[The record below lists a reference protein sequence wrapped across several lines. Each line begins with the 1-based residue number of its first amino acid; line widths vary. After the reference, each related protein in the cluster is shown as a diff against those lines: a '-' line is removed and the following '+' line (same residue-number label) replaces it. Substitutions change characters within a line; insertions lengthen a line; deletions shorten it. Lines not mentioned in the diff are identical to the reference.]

1 MKEIDSLFPVPL
13 YKTSLNVDLKSI
25 KKHISKIAKQYKLN
39 RNEIL
44 NVDTSHNVYDL
55 VKDDFFKPLLNE
67 FLNHSKIFLK
77 ELGYDQAFLNQC
89 FVESSWFNLSF
100 KNDNLA
106 KHTHPGSFV
115 SGAFYVEAD
124 PVDHIYI
131 FREDAM
137 TLPRSNTTYLS
148 TRYVQY
154 PCKKSQLLI
163 FKSNLNHN
171 TGTKKKGK
179 KTVISFNIGKLT
191 TR

>member
-13 YKTSLNVDLKSI
+13 YKTFLNVDLKSI

-67 FLNHSKIFLK
+67 FL
-77 ELGYDQAFLNQC
+77 Y
-89 FVESSWFNLSF
+89 
-100 KNDNLA
+100 
-106 KHTHPGSFV
+106 
-115 SGAFYVEAD
+115 
-124 PVDHIYI
+124 
-131 FREDAM
+131 REDDM
-137 TLPRSNTTYLS
+137 TLPPSNPTYFS
-148 TRYVQY
+148 NRYVQY
-154 PCKKSQLLI
+154 PCKINQLLI

-191 TR
+191 IR

>member
-89 FVESSWFNLSF
+89 
-100 KNDNLA
+100 
-106 KHTHPGSFV
+106 
-115 SGAFYVEAD
+115 
-124 PVDHIYI
+124 
-131 FREDAM
+131 
-137 TLPRSNTTYLS
+137 
-148 TRYVQY
+148 
-154 PCKKSQLLI
+154 LLKVVCLI
-163 FKSNLNHN
+163 
-171 TGTKKKGK
+171 
-179 KTVISFNIGKLT
+179 
-191 TR
+191 

>member
-124 PVDHIYI
+124 PSDHIY
-131 FREDAM
+131 FYREDDM
-137 TLPRSNTTYLS
+137 TLPPSNPTYLS

>member
-1 MKEIDSLFPVPL
+1 MKEIESLFPVPI

-25 KKHISKIAKQYKLN
+25 KKHILKISKNYRLN

-55 VKDDFFKPLLNE
+55 VRDDFFKPLLGE
-67 FLNHSKIFLK
+67 FLIHSKIFLK

-89 FVESSWFNLSF
+89 FVESSWFNLSS

-115 SGAFYVEAD
+115 SGAFYVESD
-124 PVDHIYI
+124 PSDHIY
-131 FREDAM
+131 FYREDDM
-137 TLPRSNTTYLS
+137 TLPPSNPTYLS

-163 FKSNLNHN
+163 FKSNLNHS
-171 TGTKKKGK
+171 TGAKKKGE
-179 KTVISFNIGKLT
+179 KTVVSFNIGKLT